1 MILYKRYLLFLDLN
15 INFIKSFN
23 QVLCMKHN
31 LNDMPLEEFR
41 KTGYQLVDWI
51 TNYLKDIEKYPPLSK
66 VNPGDILKRIPQS
79 PPQAGEDIE
88 NVLKDVDKILL
99 DGITHWNHPGFMAY
113 FNSTSSGPGIL
124 AELLTAGLGVN
135 GMLWKTS
142 PAFTEL
148 ERSMMNWFR
157 QMVGLPE
164 NYWGII
170 YDTASTSSM
179 HAIAS
184 AREQLN
190 LSFREKGMAGRNDVP
205 KLRMYCSEHAH
216 SSIEKCAVTLG
227 IGLAG
232 VRKIPVNDKFEMIP
246 EKLEAAINEDIK
258 DGWKP
263 FCVVATV
270 GTTST
275 TSVDPVKEIASVCE
289 KYNLWLHIDSAYAGV
304 TAIIPEMKWIIKGW
318 ERADSI
324 VINPHKWMFTP
335 MDLSVYFTRKPEIL
349 KQAFSLVPE
358 YLKTTQDDEVENL
371 MDYGIQLGR
380 RFRSLKL
387 WFIIRYFG
395 VEGLAERIKHHID
408 LAQEFA
414 KWIDGENN
422 FERMAPVPFSTVCFR
437 YNPENKTEEELNK
450 LNEKLLEEINASGKI
465 FLSHTKLNGKFVIRL
480 TIGSIRHERGHI
492 NEAWELIKSITNKSN
507 LLPRN

>member
-1 MILYKRYLLFLDLN
+1 
-15 INFIKSFN
+15 
-23 QVLCMKHN
+23 MKNN
-31 LNDMPLEEFR
+31 LTDMPTEEFR
-41 KTGYQLVDWI
+41 ESGKNLIDWI
-51 TNYLKDIEKYPPLSK
+51 ADYIKEIEKYPPLSQVK
-66 VNPGDILKRIPQS
+66 PGEIFARIPKY
-79 PPQAGEDIE
+79 PPQQGEEIEKILTDI
-88 NVLKDVDKILL
+88 DKILI

-113 FNSTSSGPGIL
+113 FNSTSSAPGIL
-124 AELLTAGLGVN
+124 AEMLSAAFNAN

-148 ERSMMNWFR
+148 EKAMMNWFR

-190 LSFREKGMAGRNDVP
+190 LDIRQKGMSGRNDLP
-205 KLRMYCSEHAH
+205 KLRLYCSEHAH
-216 SSIEKCAVTLG
+216 SSIEKGALTLG
-227 IGLAG
+227 IGLDG
-232 VRKIPVNDKFEMIP
+232 VKKISVNKKYEMKA
-246 EKLEAAINEDIK
+246 EELEEAITSDISNNI
-258 DGWKP
+258 KP

-275 TSVDPVKEIASVCE
+275 TSVDPIRKISEICN
-289 KYNLWLHIDSAYAGV
+289 KYNLWLHIDAAYAGV
-304 TAIIPEMKWIIKGW
+304 SAIIPEMKWITEAW
-318 ERADSI
+318 DEADSI
-324 VINPHKWMFTP
+324 VINPHKWIFTP
-335 MDLSVYFTRKPEIL
+335 MDLSIYFTRKPEIL
-349 KQAFSLVPE
+349 KRAFSLVPE
-358 YLKTTQDDEVENL
+358 YLKTKVDDEVENL

-395 VEGLAERIKHHID
+395 VERLAARIKLHIE

-414 KWIDGENN
+414 KWIDDEKD
-422 FERMAPVPFSTVCFR
+422 FQRMAPVPFSTVCFR
-437 YNPENKTEEELNK
+437 YNPEDKSEEELNR
-450 LNEKLLEEINASGKI
+450 LNEKLLEAINASGKI

-480 TIGSIRHERGHI
+480 TIGSIRHERRHI
-492 NEAWELIKSITNKSN
+492 VDAWKLIKE
-507 LLPRN
+507 LARR

>member
-1 MILYKRYLLFLDLN
+1 M
-15 INFIKSFN
+15 S
-23 QVLCMKHN
+23 
-31 LNDMPLEEFR
+31 DMPPEEFR
-41 KTGYQLVDWI
+41 KNGYKLVDWI
-51 TNYLKDIEKYPPLSK
+51 ADYLNDIEKYPPLSQ
-66 VNPGDILKRIPQS
+66 VNPGDILKRIPQT
-79 PPQAGEDIE
+79 PPTNGEEME
-88 NVLKDVDKILL
+88 NILMDVDKILM

-124 AELLTAGLGVN
+124 AELLSAAFNAN

-148 ERSMMNWFR
+148 EKAMMNWFR

-190 LSFREKGMAGRNDVP
+190 LGFREKGMAGRNDVP
-205 KLRMYCSEHAH
+205 KLKLYCSEQAH
-216 SSIEKCAVTLG
+216 NSIDKGALTLG
-227 IGLAG
+227 IGLEG
-232 VRKIPVNDKFEMIP
+232 IRKIPVNEKFEMIP
-246 EKLEAAINEDIK
+246 EKLEEAISEDLAK
-258 DGWKP
+258 GYKP

-275 TSVDPVKEIASVCE
+275 TSVDPVEAIADIAE
-289 KYNLWLHIDSAYAGV
+289 KNNMWLHIDSAYAGV
-304 TAIIPEMKWIIKGW
+304 TAMIPEMKWITKGW
-318 ERADSI
+318 NRADSI

-335 MDLSVYFTRKPEIL
+335 MDLSIFFTRKPDIL
-349 KQAFSLVPE
+349 KRAFSLSAE
-358 YLKTTQDDEVENL
+358 YLKTNQDSEVENL

-395 VEGLAERIKHHID
+395 VDGLAARIKNHIN
-408 LAQEFA
+408 LAKEFA
-414 KWIDGENN
+414 EWIKAEKD
-422 FERMAPVPFSTVCFR
+422 FELMAPVPFSTVCFR
-437 YNPENKTEEELNK
+437 FNPGNKSVDELNAM
-450 LNEKLLEEINASGKI
+450 NEKLLEKINASGKL

-480 TIGSIRHERGHI
+480 TIGSIRHEARHVE
-492 NEAWELIKSITNKSN
+492 NAWELIKSIARGSN
-507 LLPRN
+507 

>member
-1 MILYKRYLLFLDLN
+1 MEK
-15 INFIKSFN
+15 
-23 QVLCMKHN
+23 N
-31 LNDMPLEEFR
+31 LTDMPIEDFR
-41 KTGYQLVDWI
+41 VRGKELIEWI
-51 TNYLKDIEKYPPLSK
+51 ADYLQQIEKYPPLSK
-66 VNPGDILKRIPQS
+66 VKPGEIYSRIPNE
-79 PPQAGEDIE
+79 PPTKGEDIE
-88 NVLKDVDKILL
+88 NVLSDIDKILI

-113 FNSTSSGPGIL
+113 FNSTSSIPGIL
-124 AELLTAGLGVN
+124 AEMLSAAFNSN

-148 ERSMMNWFR
+148 EKAMMNWFR

-190 LSFREKGMAGRNDVP
+190 LGIRENGMTGRNDLP
-205 KLRMYCSEHAH
+205 KLRLYCSEHAH
-216 SSIEKCAVTLG
+216 SSIEKGAVTLG
-227 IGLAG
+227 IGLDG
-232 VRKIPVNDKFEMIP
+232 VKKIPVDENFRMIP
-246 EKLEAAINEDIK
+246 EKLEQAIK
-258 DGWKP
+258 DDLSNNIKP

-275 TSVDPVKEIASVCE
+275 TSVDPIKEIAAICDR
-289 KYNLWLHIDSAYAGV
+289 YNLWLHIDAAYAGV
-304 TAIIPEMKWIIKGW
+304 TAIIPEMKWITDAWNK
-318 ERADSI
+318 ADSI

-335 MDLSVYFTRKPEIL
+335 MDLSIYFTRKPDIL
-349 KQAFSLVPE
+349 KRAFSLVPE
-358 YLKTTQDDEVENL
+358 YLKTQVDDEVENL

-395 VEGLAERIKHHID
+395 VKGLAERIKNHIE

-414 KWIDGENN
+414 KWLDDEKD

-437 YNPENKTEEELNK
+437 YNPGNLSEKELNK
-450 LNEKLLEEINASGKI
+450 LNEDLLEKINQSGKI

-480 TIGSIRHERGHI
+480 TIGSIRHERRHI
-492 NEAWELIKSITNKSN
+492 VDAWEIIKTMA
-507 LLPRN
+507 RR

>member
-1 MILYKRYLLFLDLN
+1 M
-15 INFIKSFN
+15 S
-23 QVLCMKHN
+23 
-31 LNDMPLEEFR
+31 DMPTEEFR
-41 KTGYQLVDWI
+41 KNGHQLVDWLAD
-51 TNYLKDIEKYPPLSK
+51 YLKDIEKYSPLSQ
-66 VNPGDILKRIPQS
+66 VNPGEILKKIPTS
-79 PPQAGEDIE
+79 PPKNGEDLE
-88 NVLKDVDKILL
+88 KVLFDVDNILM

-124 AELLTAGLGVN
+124 AEFLTAGLGIN

-148 ERSMMNWFR
+148 ERAMMNWFR
-157 QMVGLPE
+157 QMVGLSK

-190 LSFREKGMAGRNDVP
+190 LGFREKGMAGRSDVP
-205 KLRMYCSEHAH
+205 RLRMYCSEHAH
-216 SSIEKCAVTLG
+216 SSIEKGALTLG
-227 IGLAG
+227 VGLEG
-232 VRKIPVNDKFEMIP
+232 IRKISVDEKFKMIP
-246 EKLEAAINEDIK
+246 EELDKRIKEDIAI
-258 DGWKP
+258 GWKP

-275 TSVDPVKEIASVCE
+275 TSVDPVEEIAAIC
-289 KYNLWLHIDSAYAGV
+289 KKNNLWLHVDAAYAGV
-304 TAIIPEMKWIIKGW
+304 TGMIPEMKWIAKGW
-318 ERADSI
+318 EKADSI

-358 YLKTTQDDEVENL
+358 YLKTDQDDEVENL
-371 MDYGIQLGR
+371 MDFGIQLGR

-387 WFIIRYFG
+387 WFVIRYFG
-395 VEGLAERIKHHID
+395 VEGLASRIKNHIS
-408 LAQEFA
+408 LAKEFA
-414 KWIDGENN
+414 EWIEN
-422 FERMAPVPFSTVCFR
+422 EKYIELMAPVPFSTVCFR
-437 YNPENKTEEELNK
+437 VNPGDKSEKELND
-450 LNEKLLEEINASGKI
+450 LNENLLEKINASGKI

-480 TIGSIRHERGHI
+480 TIGSIRHERKHI
-492 NEAWELIKSITNKSN
+492 VEAWEIIKKISIQSF
-507 LLPRN
+507 

>member
-1 MILYKRYLLFLDLN
+1 MGN
-15 INFIKSFN
+15 T
-23 QVLCMKHN
+23 MT
-31 LNDMPLEEFR
+31 DMPIEEFR
-41 KTGYQLVDWI
+41 KSGHQLVDWI
-51 TNYLKDIEKYPPLSK
+51 ADYLKNIEKYPPLSQ
-66 VNPGDILKRIPQS
+66 VNPGYILQRIPQT
-79 PPQAGEDIE
+79 PPQKGEDIE
-88 NVLKDVDKILL
+88 NVLRDVDKILM

-124 AELLTAGLGVN
+124 AELLTAGLGIN

-148 ERSMMNWFR
+148 EKAMMNWFR
-157 QMVGLPE
+157 KMVRLPE
-164 NYWGII
+164 KYWGII

-190 LSFREKGMAGRNDVP
+190 LGFREKGMAGRKDVP
-205 KLRMYCSEHAH
+205 RLRMYCSEHAH
-216 SSIEKCAVTLG
+216 SSIEKGALTLG
-227 IGLAG
+227 VGLEG
-232 VRKIPVNDKFEMIP
+232 IRKIPVNDKFEMIP
-246 EKLEAAINEDIK
+246 AKLDEAIAEDIK
-258 DGWKP
+258 NGWKP
-263 FCVVATV
+263 FCIVATV

-275 TSVDPVKEIASVCE
+275 TSVDPVEEIAAICE
-289 KYNLWLHIDSAYAGV
+289 KNNLWLHIDAAYAGV
-304 TAIIPEMKWIIKGW
+304 TAMIPEMKWITKGW

-335 MDLSVYFTRKPEIL
+335 MDLSVYFIRKPEIL

-358 YLKTTQDDEVENL
+358 YLKTNKDDEVENL

-395 VEGLAERIKHHID
+395 VEGLADRIKQHIV

-414 KWIDGENN
+414 KWVDDEKD

-437 YNPENKTEEELNK
+437 YNPGNKTEQELNE
-450 LNEKLLEEINASGKI
+450 LNEKLLEGINASGKI
-465 FLSHTKLNGKFVIRL
+465 FLSHTKLNGKYVIRL
-480 TIGSIRHERGHI
+480 TIGSIRHERSHI
-492 NEAWELIKSITNKSN
+492 TDAWELIKNKVH
-507 LLPRN
+507 R

>member
-1 MILYKRYLLFLDLN
+1 MT
-15 INFIKSFN
+15 
-23 QVLCMKHN
+23 
-31 LNDMPLEEFR
+31 DMPTEEFR
-41 KTGYQLVDWI
+41 RSGYKLVDWI
-51 TNYLKDIEKYPPLSK
+51 ADYFNDIEKYPPLSK
-66 VNPGDILKRIPQS
+66 INPGDILKRIPQI
-79 PPQAGEDIE
+79 PPNSGEEIE
-88 NVLKDVDKILL
+88 NVLADVDKILM

-148 ERSMMNWFR
+148 EKSMMNWFR

-190 LSFREKGMAGRNDVP
+190 LGFRERGMAGRNDVP
-205 KLRMYCSEHAH
+205 KLILYCSEQAH
-216 SSIEKCAVTLG
+216 NSIDKGALTLG
-227 IGLAG
+227 IGLDG
-232 VRKIPVNDKFEMIP
+232 IRKISVNEKFEMIP
-246 EKLEAAINEDIK
+246 QKLEEAIKEDIAK
-258 DGWKP
+258 GFKP

-275 TSVDPVKEIASVCE
+275 TSVDPVEAIADIAE

-304 TAIIPEMKWIIKGW
+304 TAMIPEMKWITKGW
-318 ERADSI
+318 DRADSI

-349 KQAFSLVPE
+349 KQAFSLSAE
-358 YLKTTQDDEVENL
+358 YLKTTLDSEVENL

-395 VEGLAERIKHHID
+395 VEGLAARIKNHIY
-408 LAQEFA
+408 LAKAFEG
-414 KWIDGENN
+414 WINAEKD
-422 FERMAPVPFSTVCFR
+422 FELMAPVPFSTVCFR
-437 YNPENKTEEELNK
+437 FNPGNKSEEGLNN
-450 LNEKLLEEINASGKI
+450 LNENLLEKINKSDKI
-465 FLSHTKLNGKFVIRL
+465 FLSHTKLNGKFTIRI
-480 TIGSIRHERGHI
+480 TIGSIRHERKHI
-492 NEAWELIKSITNKSN
+492 VDAWELIRTIARGSN
-507 LLPRN
+507 

>member
-1 MILYKRYLLFLDLN
+1 MEN
-15 INFIKSFN
+15 EIK
-23 QVLCMKHN
+23 N
-31 LNDMPLEEFR
+31 LGDMPAEEFR
-41 KTGYQLVDWI
+41 KNGYKLVDWI
-51 TNYLKDIEKYPPLSK
+51 ADYLTNIENHPPLSQVK
-66 VNPGDILKRIPQS
+66 PGDILKRIPQT
-79 PPQAGEDIE
+79 PPTNGEDIE
-88 NVLKDVDKILL
+88 NVLADVDKILM

-148 ERSMMNWFR
+148 EKSMMNWFR
-157 QMVGLPE
+157 QMIGLPE

-184 AREQLN
+184 AREQLD
-190 LSFREKGMAGRNDVP
+190 LGFREKGMSGRSDVP
-205 KLRMYCSEHAH
+205 KLIFYCSEHAH
-216 SSIEKCAVTLG
+216 NSIDKGALTLG
-227 IGLAG
+227 IGLDG
-232 VRKIPVNDKFEMIP
+232 IRKISVNDKFEMIP
-246 EKLEAAINEDIK
+246 EKLDEAINKDIAK
-258 DGWKP
+258 GYKP

-275 TSVDPVKEIASVCE
+275 TSVDPVDEIASITE

-304 TAIIPEMKWIIKGW
+304 TAMIPEMKWITNGW
-318 ERADSI
+318 NRADSL

-335 MDLSVYFTRKPEIL
+335 MDLSVYFTRKPDIL
-349 KQAFSLVPE
+349 KRAFSLSAE
-358 YLKTTQDDEVENL
+358 YLKTNQDNEVENL

-395 VEGLAERIKHHID
+395 VDGLAARIKNHIT
-408 LAQEFA
+408 LATEF
-414 KWIDGENN
+414 KGWIETEND
-422 FERMAPVPFSTVCFR
+422 FELMAPVPFSTVCFR
-437 YNPENKTEEELNK
+437 FNPKDKTDDELNI
-450 LNEKLLEEINASGKI
+450 LNEILLERINESGKL

-480 TIGSIRHERGHI
+480 TIGSIRHERRSVE
-492 NEAWELIKSITNKSN
+492 EAWKLIRTVAQ
-507 LLPRN
+507 

>member
-1 MILYKRYLLFLDLN
+1 MKN
-15 INFIKSFN
+15 NF
-23 QVLCMKHN
+23 
-31 LNDMPLEEFR
+31 NDMSVEEFR
-41 KTGYQLVDWI
+41 KNGFKLVNWI
-51 TNYLKDIEKYPPLSK
+51 ADYLKDIEKYPPLSQ
-66 VNPGDILKRIPQS
+66 VNPGDILKRIPQT
-79 PPQAGEDIE
+79 PPQSGEDIE
-88 NVLKDVDKILL
+88 KVLNDVDKILM

-113 FNSTSSGPGIL
+113 FNSTSSAPGIL
-124 AELLTAGLGVN
+124 AELLSAALNTN

-190 LSFREKGMAGRNDVP
+190 LGFREKGMTGRNDVP
-205 KLRMYCSEHAH
+205 RLRLYCSEHAH
-216 SSIEKCAVTLG
+216 SSIDKGAVTLG
-227 IGLAG
+227 IGLEG
-232 VRKIPVNDKFEMIP
+232 IRKIAVNEKFEMIP
-246 EKLEAAINEDIK
+246 EKLEVAIKEDLSN
-258 DGWKP
+258 GWKP

-275 TSVDPVKEIASVCE
+275 TSIDPVEEIAAICE
-289 KYNLWLHIDSAYAGV
+289 KHNLWLHVDSAYAGV
-304 TAIIPEMKWIIKGW
+304 TAMIPEMKWITKGW

-335 MDLSVYFTRKPEIL
+335 MDLSIYFTRKPEVL
-349 KQAFSLVPE
+349 KRAFSLVPE
-358 YLKTTQDDEVENL
+358 YLKTKQDDEVENL

-395 VEGLAERIKHHID
+395 VEGLAARIKNHID
-408 LAQEFA
+408 LAMEFA
-414 KWIDGENN
+414 KWIDEEKD

-437 YNPENKTEEELNK
+437 FNPGSKTEDQLNK
-450 LNEKLLEEINASGKI
+450 INERLLEEINASGKL
-465 FLSHTKLNGKFVIRL
+465 FLSHTKLNGKYAIRL
-480 TIGSIRHERGHI
+480 TIGSIRHKRRHVVDAFNLIE
-492 NEAWELIKSITNKSN
+492 ELARS
-507 LLPRN
+507 

>member
-1 MILYKRYLLFLDLN
+1 M
-15 INFIKSFN
+15 S
-23 QVLCMKHN
+23 
-31 LNDMPLEEFR
+31 DMPIEEFR
-41 KTGYQLVDWI
+41 KSGHQLIDWI
-51 TNYLKDIEKYPPLSK
+51 ADYLNDIEKYPPLSQ
-66 VNPGDILKRIPQS
+66 VNPGDILKRILES
-79 PPQAGEDIE
+79 PPQKGEDIE
-88 NVLKDVDKILL
+88 NVLKDVDKILM

-124 AELLTAGLGVN
+124 AELLTAGLGIN

-148 ERSMMNWFR
+148 ERAMMNWFR
-157 QMVGLPE
+157 QMIGLPE

-190 LSFREKGMAGRNDVP
+190 LGFREKGMTGREEIP

-216 SSIEKCAVTLG
+216 SSIEKGAVTLG
-227 IGLAG
+227 IGIES
-232 VRKIPVNDKFEMIP
+232 VKKIPVNNKFELIP
-246 EKLEAAINEDIK
+246 KKLEQKIVEDFLE
-258 DGWKP
+258 GNKP

-275 TSVDPVKEIASVCE
+275 TSIDPIEEIAVLCE
-289 KYNLWLHIDSAYAGV
+289 KYNIWLHIDAAYAGV
-304 TAIIPEMKWIIKGW
+304 AAMIPEMKWIAKAW
-318 ERADSI
+318 EKADSI
-324 VINPHKWMFTP
+324 VVNPHKWMFTP
-335 MDLSVYFTRKPEIL
+335 MDLSIYFTRKPEIL

-358 YLKTTQDDEVENL
+358 YLKTKVDDEVENL

-395 VEGLAERIKHHID
+395 VDGLASRIKNHIK
-408 LAQEFA
+408 LAKEFA
-414 KWIDGENN
+414 EWVDNEND
-422 FERMAPVPFSTVCFR
+422 FELMAPVLFSTICFR
-437 YNPENKTEEELNK
+437 YNPGNKTEEELNN
-450 LNEKLLEEINASGKI
+450 LNEKLFEKINSSGKI

-480 TIGSIRHERGHI
+480 TIGSIRHERRHI
-492 NEAWELIKSITNKSN
+492 EEAWEIIKSDRTQTC
-507 LLPRN
+507 LTVGR

>member
-1 MILYKRYLLFLDLN
+1 M
-15 INFIKSFN
+15 S
-23 QVLCMKHN
+23 
-31 LNDMPLEEFR
+31 DMLIEEFR
-41 KTGYQLVDWI
+41 KSGHQLVDWI
-51 TNYLKDIEKYPPLSK
+51 ADYLKDIEKYPPLSK
-66 VNPGDILKRIPQS
+66 VNPGDILERIPKS
-79 PPQAGEDIE
+79 PPQKGEDIE
-88 NVLKDVDKILL
+88 NVLKDVDKILM

-124 AELLTAGLGVN
+124 AELLTAGLGIN

-142 PAFTEL
+142 PAFTEH
-148 ERSMMNWFR
+148 ERAMMNWFR

-164 NYWGII
+164 YYWGII

-190 LSFREKGMAGRNDVP
+190 LGFREKGMAGRSDVP

-216 SSIEKCAVTLG
+216 SSIEKGGITLG
-227 IGLAG
+227 IGLEG
-232 VRKIPVNDKFEMIP
+232 VRKISVNEKFEMIS
-246 EKLEAAINEDIK
+246 EKLDEAIKEDIK
-258 DGWKP
+258 NGWKP
-263 FCVVATV
+263 FCVVATI

-275 TSVDPVKEIASVCE
+275 TSVDPVEEIAAICE
-289 KYNLWLHIDSAYAGV
+289 KHNLWLHIDAAYAGV
-304 TAIIPEMKWIIKGW
+304 TSMIPEMKWITKGW
-318 ERADSI
+318 ERADSL

-395 VEGLAERIKHHID
+395 VEGLAKRIKNHIE

-414 KWIDGENN
+414 KWIDDGKD
-422 FERMAPVPFSTVCFR
+422 FERMAPVPFSTICFR
-437 YNPENKTEEELNK
+437 YNPGNKTKEELNA
-450 LNEKLLEEINASGKI
+450 LNEKLLEKINNSGKI
-465 FLSHTKLNGKFVIRL
+465 FLSHTKLNSKFVIRL
-480 TIGSIRHERGHI
+480 TIGSIRHEKRHI
-492 NEAWELIKSITNKSN
+492 VEAWELIRKCVLSIK
-507 LLPRN
+507 

>member
-1 MILYKRYLLFLDLN
+1 
-15 INFIKSFN
+15 
-23 QVLCMKHN
+23 MKNN
-31 LNDMPLEEFR
+31 LNDMSSEEFR
-41 KTGYQLVDWI
+41 KNGYNHVDWI
-51 TNYLKDIEKYPPLSK
+51 ADYLSNTEKYPPLSQ
-66 VNPGDILKRIPQS
+66 VNPGDILKRIPQI
-79 PPQAGEDIE
+79 PPKEGEDIE
-88 NVLKDVDKILL
+88 NVLADVDKILM

-124 AELLTAGLGVN
+124 AELITAALGAN

-148 ERSMMNWFR
+148 EKSMMNWFR
-157 QMVGLPE
+157 QMIGLPE

-190 LSFREKGMAGRNDVP
+190 LGIREMGMSGRADLP
-205 KLRMYCSEHAH
+205 KLVMYCSEHAH
-216 SSIEKCAVTLG
+216 NSIDKGALTLG
-227 IGLAG
+227 IGLDG
-232 VRKIPVNDKFEMIP
+232 IRKIFVNDKFEMIP
-246 EKLEAAINEDIK
+246 TDLENKINEDISK
-258 DGWKP
+258 GYKP

-275 TSVDPVKEIASVCE
+275 TSVDPVDAIADICE

-304 TAIIPEMKWIIKGW
+304 TAMIPEMKWITKGW
-318 ERADSI
+318 NRADSL

-335 MDLSVYFTRKPEIL
+335 MDLSVYFTRKQGIL
-349 KQAFSLVPE
+349 KRAFSLSAE
-358 YLKTTQDDEVENL
+358 YLKTNQDSEVDNL

-395 VEGLAERIKHHID
+395 VDGLAERIKNHIN
-408 LAQEFA
+408 LAKELRGWIEQEN
-414 KWIDGENN
+414 D
-422 FERMAPVPFSTVCFR
+422 FEIMAPTPFSTVCFR
-437 YNPENKTEEELNK
+437 FNPLNISEDELNQ
-450 LNEKLLEEINASGKI
+450 LNEKLLEKINESGKL

-480 TIGSIRHERGHI
+480 TIGSIRHEHKHI
-492 NEAWELIKSITNKSN
+492 EDAWELIKSIALGLN
-507 LLPRN
+507 

>member
-1 MILYKRYLLFLDLN
+1 MGLIM
-15 INFIKSFN
+15 S
-23 QVLCMKHN
+23 
-31 LNDMPLEEFR
+31 DMPLEEFR
-41 KTGYQLVDWI
+41 KNGHQLVDWI
-51 TNYLKDIEKYPPLSK
+51 ADYLKDIEKYPPLSQ
-66 VNPGDILKRIPQS
+66 VNPGDILRRIPQT
-79 PPQAGEDIE
+79 PPQKGEDIE
-88 NVLKDVDKILL
+88 NVLKDVDKILM

-124 AELLTAGLGVN
+124 AEFLTAALGVN

-142 PAFTEL
+142 PAFTEH
-148 ERSMMNWFR
+148 EKAMMNWFR

-190 LSFREKGMAGRNDVP
+190 LGFREKGMAGRSDVP
-205 KLRMYCSEHAH
+205 KLKMYCSEHAH
-216 SSIEKCAVTLG
+216 SSIEKGAVTLG
-227 IGLAG
+227 IGLEG
-232 VRKIPVNDKFEMIP
+232 VRKIAVNEKFEMIP
-246 EKLEAAINEDIK
+246 AKLEEALNEDVK
-258 DGWKP
+258 NGWKP

-275 TSVDPVKEIASVCE
+275 TSVDPVEKIAEICE
-289 KYNLWLHIDSAYAGV
+289 KHNLWHHIDTAYAGV
-304 TAIIPEMKWIIKGW
+304 TAMIPEMKWITKGW
-318 ERADSI
+318 DRADSI

-358 YLKTTQDDEVENL
+358 YLKTKQDDDVENL

-414 KWIDGENN
+414 KWIDGEKD
-422 FERMAPVPFSTVCFR
+422 FDRMAPVPFSTVCFR
-437 YNPENKTEEELNK
+437 YNPGNKTEEELNR
-450 LNEKLLEEINASGKI
+450 LNEKLLEDINSSAKI

-480 TIGSIRHERGHI
+480 TIGSIRHERRHI
-492 NEAWELIKSITNKSN
+492 EEAWELIKEIATK
-507 LLPRN
+507 LK

>member
-1 MILYKRYLLFLDLN
+1 MEN
-15 INFIKSFN
+15 EIK
-23 QVLCMKHN
+23 N
-31 LNDMPLEEFR
+31 LGDMPAEEFR
-41 KTGYQLVDWI
+41 KNGYKLVDWI
-51 TNYLKDIEKYPPLSK
+51 ADYLTNIENHPPLSQVK
-66 VNPGDILKRIPQS
+66 PGDILKRIPQT
-79 PPQAGEDIE
+79 PPTNGEDIE
-88 NVLKDVDKILL
+88 NVLADVDKILM

-148 ERSMMNWFR
+148 EKSMMNWFR
-157 QMVGLPE
+157 QMIGLPE

-184 AREQLN
+184 AREQLD
-190 LSFREKGMAGRNDVP
+190 LGFREKGMSGRSDVP
-205 KLRMYCSEHAH
+205 KLILYCSEHAH
-216 SSIEKCAVTLG
+216 NSIDKGALTLG
-227 IGLAG
+227 IGLDG
-232 VRKIPVNDKFEMIP
+232 IRKISVNDKFEMIP
-246 EKLEAAINEDIK
+246 EKLDEAINKDIAK
-258 DGWKP
+258 GYKP

-275 TSVDPVKEIASVCE
+275 TSVDPVDEIASITE

-304 TAIIPEMKWIIKGW
+304 TAMIPEMKWITNGW
-318 ERADSI
+318 NRADSL

-335 MDLSVYFTRKPEIL
+335 MDLSVYFTRKPDIL
-349 KQAFSLVPE
+349 KRAFSLSAE
-358 YLKTTQDDEVENL
+358 YLKTNQDNEVENL

-395 VEGLAERIKHHID
+395 VDGLAARIKNHIT
-408 LAQEFA
+408 LATEF
-414 KWIDGENN
+414 KGWIETEND
-422 FERMAPVPFSTVCFR
+422 FELMAPVPFSTVCFR
-437 YNPENKTEEELNK
+437 FNPKDKTDDELNI
-450 LNEKLLEEINASGKI
+450 LNEILLERINESGKL

-480 TIGSIRHERGHI
+480 TIGSIRHERRSVE
-492 NEAWELIKSITNKSN
+492 EAWKLIRTVAQ
-507 LLPRN
+507 

>member
-1 MILYKRYLLFLDLN
+1 MA
-15 INFIKSFN
+15 
-23 QVLCMKHN
+23 
-31 LNDMPLEEFR
+31 DMPSDEFR
-41 KTGYQLVDWI
+41 KSGYKLVDWI
-51 TNYLKDIEKYPPLSK
+51 TDYLKEIEKYPPLSQ

-79 PPQAGEDIE
+79 PPQKGEDIE
-88 NVLKDVDKILL
+88 NVLNDVDKILI

-124 AELLTAGLGVN
+124 AELLSAGFGVN

-157 QMVGLPE
+157 KMIGLPE

-190 LSFREKGMAGRNDVP
+190 LGFREKGMAGRNDIP
-205 KLRMYCSEHAH
+205 RLRMYCSEQAH
-216 SSIEKCAVTLG
+216 SSIEKGAVTLG
-227 IGLAG
+227 IGLEG
-232 VRKIPVNDKFEMIP
+232 VRKISVNDKFEMIS
-246 EKLEAAINEDIK
+246 ENLEAAISEDLK
-258 DGWKP
+258 NGWKP
-263 FCVVATV
+263 FCVIATV

-275 TSVDPVKEIASVCE
+275 TSVDPVEEIAAICE
-289 KYNLWLHIDSAYAGV
+289 KHNLWLHVDSAYAGV
-304 TAIIPEMKWIIKGW
+304 TAIIPEMKWITKGW

-335 MDLSVYFTRKPEIL
+335 MDLSIYFTRKPEVL

-358 YLKTTQDDEVENL
+358 YLKTKQDDQVENL

-395 VEGLAERIKHHID
+395 VEGLSARINYHIQ

-414 KWIDGENN
+414 NWIKAEKD
-422 FERMAPVPFSTVCFR
+422 FELMAPVPFSTICFR
-437 YNPENKTEEELNK
+437 FNPGNKSEEELNK
-450 LNEKLLEEINASGKI
+450 LNEKLLEDINASGKI
-465 FLSHTKLNGKFVIRL
+465 FLSHTKLNSKFVIRL
-480 TIGSIRHERGHI
+480 TIGSIRHERKHI
-492 NEAWELIKSITNKSN
+492 EEAWKLIHYLSEK
-507 LLPRN
+507 LE

>member
-1 MILYKRYLLFLDLN
+1 MA
-15 INFIKSFN
+15 
-23 QVLCMKHN
+23 
-31 LNDMPLEEFR
+31 DMPSEEFR
-41 KTGYQLVDWI
+41 KAGYQLVDWI
-51 TNYLKDIEKYPPLSK
+51 TNYLKDIEKYPPLSQ
-66 VNPGDILKRIPQS
+66 VNPGDILKRIPQT
-79 PPQAGEDIE
+79 PPQKGEDIE

-99 DGITHWNHPGFMAY
+99 EGITHWNHPGFMAY

-124 AELLTAGLGVN
+124 AELLSAGLGVN

-142 PAFTEL
+142 PAFTEH
-148 ERSMMNWFR
+148 EKAMMNWFR

-184 AREQLN
+184 AREQLD
-190 LSFREKGMAGRNDVP
+190 LGFREKGMAGRNDVP
-205 KLRMYCSEHAH
+205 RLRMYCSELAH
-216 SSIEKCAVTLG
+216 SSIEKGAVTLG
-227 IGLAG
+227 IGLEG
-232 VRKIPVNDKFEMIP
+232 VRKISVNDKFEMIP
-246 EKLEAAINEDIK
+246 EKLDEAILEDLK
-258 DGWKP
+258 NGWKP

-275 TSVDPVKEIASVCE
+275 TSVDPVEEIAAICE
-289 KYNLWLHIDSAYAGV
+289 KHKLWLHVDSAYAGV
-304 TAIIPEMKWIIKGW
+304 TAMIPEMKWIIKGW

-335 MDLSVYFTRKPEIL
+335 MDLSIYFTRKPEIL

-358 YLKTTQDDEVENL
+358 YLKTKQDDEVENL

-395 VEGLAERIKHHID
+395 VEGLAARIKHHIE

-414 KWIDGENN
+414 KWIDDEKE
-422 FERMAPVPFSTVCFR
+422 FERLAPVPFSTICFR
-437 YNPENKTEEELNK
+437 YNPGNKSEKELNK
-450 LNEKLLEEINASGKI
+450 LNEELLEAINASGKI
-465 FLSHTKLNGKFVIRL
+465 FLSHTKINGKFVIRL
-480 TIGSIRHERGHI
+480 TIGSIRHEKRHI
-492 NEAWELIKSITNKSN
+492 EEAWKLIKSMV
-507 LLPRN
+507 R